1 MVERRTTRVDK
12 EFVAFMDHI
21 AKSDRPNR
29 NKIITD
35 WLAFLDD
42 EAQTKLINKLR
53 VRGIDYVP
61 SENRRFFEV

>member
-1 MVERRTTRVDK
+1 MVENRTTRVDK

-21 AKSDRPNR
+21 AKSDKPNR

-53 VRGIDYVP
+53 VRGIDYIP

>member
-1 MVERRTTRVDK
+1 MVENRTTRVDK

-21 AKSDRPNR
+21 AKSDKPNR

>member
-12 EFVAFMDHI
+12 EFVTFMDHI
-21 AKSDRPNR
+21 AMSDKPNR

-42 EAQTKLINKLR
+42 EAQTRLINKLR
-53 VRGIDYVP
+53 SRGIDYVP